1 MCIDY
6 RQLYKV
12 TINNKYPLPRIDD
25 LFNQLQGAIY
35 FAKIDMRSEYHQL
48 RVRGEDTPKMTFWT
62 RYGQYEFLLM
72 TFGLINALETF
83 MDITDRVFQSYL
95 DSFPIVFIVD
105 ILYIKNMMGITW
117 TILGCCCECLRKTN
131 YLPNIVS
138 VSFG

>member
-1 MCIDY
+1 MYIDY
-6 RQLYKV
+6 HKLNKI
-12 TINNKYPLPRIDD
+12 TIKNNYSLPQIDE

-35 FAKIDMRSEYHQL
+35 FAKIDLRSEYHQL

-72 TFGLINALETF
+72 TFGLINALDTF

-105 ILYIKNMMGITW
+105 ILLY
-117 TILGCCCECLRKTN
+117 
-131 YLPNIVS
+131 
-138 VSFG
+138 